1 MEAPENRKE
10 FCNDSGFLLIF
21 QILYLKGGKRDDKI
35 DDTFISL
42 CDFVS
47 G

>member
-1 MEAPENRKE
+1 MGAPESRKE

-21 QILYLKGGKRDDKI
+21 QIIYLKGGKRDYKI
-35 DDTFISL
+35 DDAFISL
-42 CDFVS
+42 YYFLS